1 MYDLY
6 NYIVILKKRR
16 ANFSA
21 LFYCKSRKEVIM
33 KIKINKFSKLLSKYL
48 KHSKWQ
54 IISLALIMGGS
65 IIIQLI
71 NPQIVSYFID
81 GIGAKKP
88 TKELV
93 IAAVI
98 FIVAAFGQQVLAI
111 GSTYLSQNI
120 GWRATNK
127 LRLDLVRHC
136 IGLDMTY
143 FKDHQTGEIVEKID
157 GDVTALFNFFS
168 KLLVSLVNNVFL
180 MAGII
185 VLLAIENLVVGL
197 AFTIFLIISL
207 IIIFRT
213 QGKAVSNFQDNRE
226 NTSKFYGFLGEHI
239 GSTEDI
245 RANGAGQYVMNRFYT
260 LLQKWLPINVKAH
273 LSGYRIWIT
282 LEGIFGIGNVMIF
295 ALGGYLWY
303 TNTITIGTVYLMIN
317 YIQLLERPLE
327 QLREQLQDIQ
337 KASAS
342 IIRIDELFQMKS
354 NLVEEEKISIEET
367 ATSLRVQNIS
377 FEYEENTPILK
388 EISFELSQGKI
399 LGILGHTGCGKTTLA
414 RLIVRFYDPKS
425 GEIYINNI
433 SLKAIPQKELRNKI
447 AYVTQDVQLFNASVR
462 DNITFFNNE
471 IEDTVIIKTIYDM
484 GLGDWYQNLKEG
496 LNTIIQPG
504 GGMSSGEAQ
513 LLTLVRVFM
522 KNPQLVI
529 LDEASSRLD
538 PVTEKLVDSAFAKLM
553 EGRSCI
559 IIAHR
564 LGTVQKA
571 DDILIMDQGTIL
583 EYGAREKLMDNKHSR
598 FSELLSYGIEEVLV

>member
-1 MYDLY
+1 
-6 NYIVILKKRR
+6 
-16 ANFSA
+16 
-21 LFYCKSRKEVIM
+21 M
-33 KIKINKFSKLLSKYL
+33 KIPIKKYIKLLSKYL
-48 KHSKWQ
+48 SNSKGL
-54 IISLALIMGGS
+54 ILVLALIMGAS

-81 GIGAKKP
+81 GIGARKP
-88 TKELV
+88 IKALV
-93 IAAVI
+93 MAAVI
-98 FIVAAFGQQVLAI
+98 FILAAFGQQVLAI

-120 GWRATNK
+120 GWSATNK
-127 LRLDLVRHC
+127 LRLDLVKHC
-136 IGLDMTY
+136 LGLDMTY
-143 FKDHQTGEIVEKID
+143 FKEHQSGEIVERID

-168 KLLVSLVNNVFL
+168 KLLVSLINNVLL

-185 VLLAIENLVVGL
+185 VLLAVENITVGL
-197 AFTIFLIISL
+197 AFATFLAVSL
-207 IIIFRT
+207 VIIFRT
-213 QGKAVSNFQDNRE
+213 QGKAVGNFQNNRE
-226 NTSKFYGFLGEHI
+226 NTAMFYGFLGEHI

-260 LLQKWLPINVKAH
+260 LLQKWLPINLKAH

-303 TNTITIGTVYLMIN
+303 TNKITIGTVYLMIN

-342 IIRIDELFQMKS
+342 IIRIDEMLQLKS
-354 NLVEEEKISIEET
+354 KLIEEEKVTMEDN
-367 ATSLRVQNIS
+367 AGSLRVQNVF
-377 FEYEENTPILK
+377 FEYEENIPVLK
-388 EISFELSQGKI
+388 DISFELSHGKK

-414 RLIVRFYDPKS
+414 RLIVRFYDPLS
-425 GEIYINNI
+425 GGIYINHT
-433 SLKAIPQKELRNKI
+433 SLKAIPQNELRNKI

-471 IEDTVIIKTIYDM
+471 IEDSVIIKTIYDM
-484 GLGDWYQNLKEG
+484 GLGDWFENLNDG
-496 LNTIIQPG
+496 LNTLIQPG

-513 LLTLVRVFM
+513 LLTLVRVFL

-538 PVTEKLVDSAFAKLM
+538 PVTEKLVDSAFVKLM

-571 DDILIMDQGTIL
+571 DDILIMEQGSIL
-583 EYGAREKLMDNKHSR
+583 EYGEREKLIKDKQSKFN
-598 FSELLSYGIEEVLV
+598 ELLSYGIEEVLV